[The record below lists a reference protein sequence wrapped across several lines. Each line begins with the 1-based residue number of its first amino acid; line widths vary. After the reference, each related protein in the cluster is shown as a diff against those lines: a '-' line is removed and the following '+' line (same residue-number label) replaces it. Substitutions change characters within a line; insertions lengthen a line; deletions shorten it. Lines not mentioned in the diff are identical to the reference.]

1 MIIQLVRRIFKGEDR
16 SSKIF
21 NNIFKTFIFKGGNM
35 LINLALVPMMINFVS
50 VSDYGVWLTISSII
64 AWFGI
69 SDIGFGQG
77 LRNKFAE
84 SLAKGDKELAR
95 SYVSTTYVSLSVFLI
110 LIWLF
115 FFIFND
121 FLDWSIIL
129 NTDPS
134 TREELASVVLFVFTF
149 FVLQFIFKLVSTVLT
164 ANQEPGKAA
173 GFDFFANF
181 LVLICIFVLIKLN
194 IKSSLMTLA
203 LTTGLIQLFV
213 YVLASFW
220 FYSKE
225 LKEYRPSIAYFRL
238 DSIRSL
244 MGLGIKFFIVQISS
258 IFIFQC
264 TNLIIAQQLGANEVT
279 VYNIAY
285 KYFAIPMTVG
295 LIVISPF
302 WSAFTDA
309 YVRKDYEWMKKV
321 YKNIFYLLGG
331 IVLVLLLF
339 YFVSDTLYK
348 FWIGNKVV
356 IPKKISFLMLINII
370 ASVSFSMLITI
381 INGIGKLKIQLI
393 TSVLLS
399 LFFIPIALFFS
410 KLMGLE
416 GILLAN
422 IMVNTT
428 YVVLVTIQCNKL
440 INRKAIGIW
449 NK

>member
-129 NTDPS
+129 NTDS
-134 TREELASVVLFVFTF
+134 SMREELSSVVLFVFTF

-173 GFDFFANF
+173 GFDFCANF
-181 LVLICIFVLIKLN
+181 FVLICIFVLIKLN

-225 LKEYRPSIAYFRL
+225 LKDYRPSIAYFRL

-258 IFIFQC
+258 IFVFQC

-285 KYFAIPMTVG
+285 KYFTIPMTVG
-295 LIVISPF
+295 LIITSPF

-321 YKNIFYLLGG
+321 YKNIFYLLVG
-331 IVLVLLLF
+331 IIFVLLIF
-339 YFVSDTLYK
+339 YFVSDLLYE

-370 ASVSFSMLITI
+370 ASVSFSMFITI
-381 INGIGKLKIQLI
+381 INGIGKLKVQLI
-393 TSVLLS
+393 TSIVLS
-399 LFFIPIALFFS
+399 LLFIPLALFFS
-410 KLMGLE
+410 KIMGLE

-422 IMVNTT
+422 ISVNII
-428 YVVLVTIQCNKL
+428 YVVLVVIQSYKL
-440 INRKAIGIW
+440 INKKAIGIW